1 MTIYRMLQKKKKKKE
16 YVPMDSFDSLV
27 LYQEIMG

>member
-1 MTIYRMLQKKKKKKE
+1 MTIYRMLQKKKKKE